1 LPYSVLRCSFR
12 CLFRVIRR
20 GGAIDQLQSLTV
32 HATACA
38 QYLSLAF
45 TSSGLSP
52 AAIQS
57 RTHEFI
63 IHPIANEGSVV
74 IVCSQE
80 KRSGMVSKRFLW
92 TKGNDI
98 C

>member
-1 LPYSVLRCSFR
+1 
-12 CLFRVIRR
+12 VIRR

-63 IHPIANEGSVV
+63 IHPEQMKARLSLFAVK
-74 IVCSQE
+74 
-80 KRSGMVSKRFLW
+80 KRGLEWFL
-92 TKGNDI
+92 KDSYELKAMI
-98 C
+98 FVKLLRS